1 MVALVSAINSSEL
14 NYHPEHQRYSVAAS
28 SNIEA
33 FHFGEQI
40 AIIGLA
46 RRA

>member
-1 MVALVSAINSSEL
+1 MVAINSDEL
-14 NYHPEHQRYSVAAS
+14 NHHPGHQRYSVAAIS
-28 SNIEA
+28 DLEA

-46 RRA
+46 SRAQDL